1 MFWHGLTG
9 IVFAVT
15 AIIVDYFVN
24 DYGKGDGLHLF
35 NMGSKV
41 FLILLAATAF
51 DTLGVNFATIA
62 F

>member
-1 MFWHGLTG
+1 MCITDDDNVWSFGDG
-9 IVFAVT
+9 
-15 AIIVDYFVN
+15 

-35 NMGSKV
+35 KMGSKV